1 MEMFENLFL
10 ETWGFCEDLN
20 MMIIT
25 RMRMKMRGSRRKT
38 GTTKRT
44 TSRRKMIKLS
54 SVITFCNHKP
64 KPISMM
70 MLGIK

>member
-1 MEMFENLFL
+1 
-10 ETWGFCEDLN
+10 

-54 SVITFCNHKP
+54 SVITFCNHNHIRTY